1 MLSENKLTKEIKL
14 LKEQRKE
21 LEQTRQ
27 ELLKKGRE
35 LLALN
40 RHRRNQGI
48 KSSTIKNVLKCKYV
62 PSRSC
67 QSMSVRLHLGFA
79 LRLC

>member
-1 MLSENKLTKEIKL
+1 MLSENKLTKDIKL

-27 ELLKKGRE
+27 ELLKKGRD

-48 KSSTIKNVLKCKYV
+48 KSSTIKNVLESMHV

-67 QSMSVRLHLGFA
+67 QSVSVRLYL
-79 LRLC
+79 

>member
-1 MLSENKLTKEIKL
+1 MLSENKLTKDIKL

-21 LEQTRQ
+21 L
-27 ELLKKGRE
+27 LKKGRD

-48 KSSTIKNVLKCKYV
+48 KSSTIKNVLESMHV
-62 PSRSC
+62 PPRSC
-67 QSMSVRLHLGFA
+67 QSVSVRLYLDFA

>member
-1 MLSENKLTKEIKL
+1 MLSDSELIKEIKL

-27 ELLKKGRE
+27 ELFKKGRE
-35 LLALN
+35 LLAFN

-48 KSSTIKNVLKCKYV
+48 M
-62 PSRSC
+62 PSRITSNLI
-67 QSMSVRLHLGFA
+67 S
-79 LRLC
+79 

>member
-1 MLSENKLTKEIKL
+1 MLLDNELIKELKL

-48 KSSTIKNVLKCKYV
+48 MTSTITHVHFPTTICNAHV
-62 PSRSC
+62 PFWS
-67 QSMSVRLHLGFA
+67 
-79 LRLC
+79 